1 MAVPKAP
8 KGIKL
13 TEEQKREGYW
23 VEDCEDRVLV
33 WHGKNQIALLY
44 RSPDINRKVQ
54 RVVEEKRRQL
64 KEVEEKTGWKP
75 N

>member
-1 MAVPKAP
+1 MATQSTSKV
-8 KGIKL
+8 IRL
-13 TEEQKREGYW
+13 TKEQKKEGYW